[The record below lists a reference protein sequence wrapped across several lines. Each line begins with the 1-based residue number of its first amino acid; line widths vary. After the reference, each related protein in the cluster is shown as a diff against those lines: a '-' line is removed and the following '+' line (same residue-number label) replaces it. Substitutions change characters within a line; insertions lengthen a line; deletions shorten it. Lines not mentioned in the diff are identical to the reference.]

1 MILLPPGCSAPNRDD
16 DRGKYVVVGH
26 KWGAGV
32 SAAGDE
38 WRKWRLK
45 ASGRSASRRRLSRR
59 IVPCRAVPCRAVPHA
74 ASLQIHRRLR
84 GRRASSNNRSRIIK
98 AAAGNDVGNV
108 VGGCCGRVQK

>member
-26 KWGAGV
+26 NWGAGV

-59 IVPCRAVPCRAVPHA
+59 IVPCRAVPCRAARCLA
-74 ASLQIHRRLR
+74 ADPSSST
-84 GRRASSNNRSRIIK
+84 RAPR
-98 AAAGNDVGNV
+98 V
-108 VGGCCGRVQK
+108 VE